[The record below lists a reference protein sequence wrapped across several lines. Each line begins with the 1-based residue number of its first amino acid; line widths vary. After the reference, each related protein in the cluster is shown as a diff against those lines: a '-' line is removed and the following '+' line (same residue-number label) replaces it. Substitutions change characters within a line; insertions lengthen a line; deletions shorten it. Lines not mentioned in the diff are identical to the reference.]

1 MIAVAVMLYW
11 HKLSF
16 TPCSNFSIWN
26 LPEVCSLYVREISAK
41 KKKKKK
47 NWLKGA
53 HARVI
58 ILSTNFRIKVN
69 EKLVLALILVIFI
82 IEFFSVLYCGPHLEQ
97 QVIGAERKFNGMSW
111 WLNLHTTWALGQYNV
126 AILFVLFYSL
136 SSTTHDRQML
146 VITSAEHRFDHWQ
159 SVEKKKG
166 IWSLHY
172 LARDQCWQMPR
183 TSDCCHLS
191 TMSSCAT

>member
-1 MIAVAVMLYW
+1 M
-11 HKLSF
+11 
-16 TPCSNFSIWN
+16 
-26 LPEVCSLYVREISAK
+26 
-41 KKKKKK
+41 
-47 NWLKGA
+47 
-53 HARVI
+53 I

-159 SVEKKKG
+159 SVEKKRNM
-166 IWSLHY
+166 IITLSRPWSV
-172 LARDQCWQMPR
+172 LADAKNQWLLP
-183 TSDCCHLS
+183 SFNYELLCHLNEQALKQRLLL
-191 TMSSCAT
+191 CQK